1 MVIAFQI
8 LGLIGVAVVDLL
20 LVVIFARHLHPF
32 RQELGA
38 QAQSKRQAD
47 MRVIESVSDLFE
59 EAI

>member
-1 MVIAFQI
+1 MVVAFQI
-8 LGLIGVAVVDLL
+8 LGLIGLAVVDLL
-20 LVVIFARHLHPF
+20 LVVVFARHLHTF

-38 QAQSKRQAD
+38 RARYERQAD

>member
-20 LVVIFARHLHPF
+20 RVVIFARHLHTF

>member
-20 LVVIFARHLHPF
+20 LVVIFARHLHIF

>member
-1 MVIAFQI
+1 MVVAFQI
-8 LGLIGVAVVDLL
+8 LGLIGLAVVDLL
-20 LVVIFARHLHPF
+20 LVVVFARHLHTF

-38 QAQSKRQAD
+38 RALSERQAD